1 MKKLNKSHFQI
12 FKIII
17 ILITIYYLY
26 KNLDTN
32 FLVNIKN
39 FYFISFI
46 LIPIMIFKICI
57 NSLKISYLNK
67 IITKK
72 RISLKK
78 IFKILLTA
86 EISNILPAS
95 FLASKVWI
103 DMNLIKSLKLNFKQY
118 ILMNVYI
125 IILTF
130 IMIIVFYFFNQILFE
145 NKFIISIFFII
156 IIAITFSFP
165 SLKNYIYYG
174 ILFITNTLINISISF
189 IVIYFIEPNLINEN
203 FLDIFISTFISNYL
217 NLLSIL
223 PLNIGYAQMT
233 YGITFEMFSLSKDI
247 GVTIVTIKQISQTII
262 ICLIILFVLKSL
274 KINKIYEKN

>member
-1 MKKLNKSHFQI
+1 MKKLNKKYFQI

-26 KNLDTN
+26 KNLNTN

-46 LIPIMIFKICI
+46 LIPLMIFKIFI

-72 RISLKK
+72 RIGLKK

-95 FLASKVWI
+95 FLASKIWI
-103 DMNLIKSLKLNFKQY
+103 DMNLIKNLKLNFKQY
-118 ILMNVYI
+118 ILMNIYI
-125 IILTF
+125 IILSF
-130 IMIIVFYFFNQILFE
+130 IIMIVFYFFNQILFE
-145 NKFIISIFFII
+145 SKFIISIFFIVI
-156 IIAITFSFP
+156 IVITFAFP
-165 SLKNYIYYG
+165 KIKNYIYYG
-174 ILFITNTLINISISF
+174 ILFTANTVINISISF
-189 IVIYFIEPNLINEN
+189 VVIYFIAPNLVSEN

-233 YGITFEMFSLSKDI
+233 YAITFEMFSLPKDVGI
-247 GVTIVTIKQISQTII
+247 TIVTIKQISQSII
-262 ICLIILFVLKSL
+262 ICLILLFVLKSF
-274 KINKIYEKN
+274 KITKIYEKN